1 MNCDEFTSMQNK
13 LTRAQRRS
21 FGRGLL
27 DQCHILFDRRHILS
41 DRLQVL
47 FDRRQV
53 LSDCRKVLFDS
64 RQVLFDRRQVDC
76 FRIQRIHVHEA
87 WI

>member
-27 DQCHILFDRRHILS
+27 DQCYILFDRRHILS
-41 DRLQVL
+41 DRRQVL
-47 FDRRQV
+47 F
-53 LSDCRKVLFDS
+53 DCRKVLFDS
-64 RQVLFDRRQVDC
+64 RQVFFDRRQVDC
-76 FRIQRIHVHEA
+76 FRIQKIHVHEA